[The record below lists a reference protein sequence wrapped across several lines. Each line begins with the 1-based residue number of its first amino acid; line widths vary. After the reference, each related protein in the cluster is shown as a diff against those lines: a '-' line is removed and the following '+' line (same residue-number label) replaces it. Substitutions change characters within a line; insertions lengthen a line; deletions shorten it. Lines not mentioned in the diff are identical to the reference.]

1 MENTPN
7 LFKLESFGEVGKE
20 EEMVLKK
27 DSIQLS
33 SFGLYIK
40 ELREAKLLYQR
51 DLSDLINKSQT
62 WINFLE
68 KGNLKKI
75 EIQTLVNLSQALDVP
90 VDELLINMGLI
101 EKPFKAYNV
110 EPRLAKAL
118 TDYPKD
124 KQLALAK
131 FITK

>member
-33 SFGLYIK
+33 SFGLYIR

-51 DLSDLINKSQT
+51 DLSDL
-62 WINFLE
+62 INFLE